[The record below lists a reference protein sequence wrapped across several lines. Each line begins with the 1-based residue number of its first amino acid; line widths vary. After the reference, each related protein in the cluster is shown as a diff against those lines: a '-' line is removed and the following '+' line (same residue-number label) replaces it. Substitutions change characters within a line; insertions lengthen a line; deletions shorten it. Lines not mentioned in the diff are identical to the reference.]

1 MAVSGFMAFVDE
13 AGRMADNLG
22 AKLGTRMRVRQVR

>member
-1 MAVSGFMAFVDE
+1 MAFVDE
-13 AGRMADNLG
+13 AGQMADNLG